1 MRWGV
6 QERLFFEEWDGR
18 IILRSIVCLYNNN
31 FLKIKEGLPA
41 KKPGRGALWEGGY
54 LQKEESGVF

>member
-1 MRWGV
+1 MGGTR
-6 QERLFFEEWDGR
+6 ETFFEEGDGR

-41 KKPGRGALWEGGY
+41 KKPGRGALWEGGD
-54 LQKEESGVF
+54 LQKEENGVF